1 MRRILLVLAAA
12 LLLPATAGA
21 KEIEKVVVCGAAGCE
36 TVDRPGQAIANG
48 GSGGGRIPP
57 PGPYYSV
64 EIFVGDGQGAHDSWT
79 IYYASDARM
88 ISFAGEGGDYVWSEL
103 PAGTAALY
111 RKATAG
117 LEPFPAPRFDTILVG
132 GRAVADPQSYL
143 RLLTVP
149 TAGTAYPDEADWQR
163 VELRAGRENPWSR
176 SKLEYS
182 PATDVLV
189 RGWEF
194 VQLQPGLAAR
204 LEARKGLDSPPAS
217 GLDWP
222 LVSGSVLVAAALSL
236 AALLLARRSRAPRP
250 GTA

>member
-1 MRRILLVLAAA
+1 MRRILLVLAVA

-21 KEIEKVVVCGAAGCE
+21 KEIEKVVVCGAGGCE

-48 GSGGGRIPP
+48 GSGGGRTPP

-64 EIFVGDGQGAHDSWT
+64 ELFVGDGQGARDSWT
-79 IYYASDARM
+79 LYYAPDARM
-88 ISFAGEGGDYVWSEL
+88 ISFAGEGGDFVWSEL
-103 PAGTAALY
+103 PSGTAALY

-117 LEPFPAPRFDTILVG
+117 LEPFPTPRFGSVLVG

-149 TAGTAYPDEADWQR
+149 TTGTAYPDQADWQR
-163 VELRAGRENPWSR
+163 VELRADRENPWSR
-176 SKLEYS
+176 SRLEYS

-194 VQLQPGLAAR
+194 VQLPPALAQR
-204 LEARKGLDSPPAS
+204 VEARESLGSAPSS
-217 GLDWP
+217 GFDWP
-222 LVSGSVLVAAALSL
+222 LVSGSVLAAAALGL
-236 AALLLARRSRAPRP
+236 AALLLLRRGRTPRP